1 MSSVTESIS
10 SIIDSRLREFR
21 EDNSQT
27 VEAAVKRAKLNRY
40 EFKSKGNKQQY
51 EHQEDVLEKMEAAKD
66 AVESKQLERA
76 KISLDEGIALVNKRL
91 KLIEIA
97 DKSQYSWATV
107 EEYLSDELAS
117 DTDDEKRMTRSENRA
132 ARR

>member
-66 AVESKQLERA
+66 AVESKQLEPA
-76 KISLDEGIALVNKRL
+76 KRSLDEGIALVNKRM

>member
-51 EHQEDVLEKMEAAKD
+51 GHQEDVLEKMEAAKD

-76 KISLDEGIALVNKRL
+76 KRSLDEGIALVNKRM

-107 EEYLSDELAS
+107 EEYLSDKLAS

>member
-76 KISLDEGIALVNKRL
+76 KRSLDEGIALVNKRL